1 MICENCLYKLELFY
15 DFRERSVRTEKLLIE
30 LYREIISNISNV
42 QLGHDLNQQ
51 SCMVSM
57 DSSEL
62 IMVEHP
68 QLVDYQNLEN
78 VSNITLP
85 SVDHCTDMIVQNQI
99 SLSQESMSLKS
110 FSNIDVNSHSL
121 DPQDHSS
128 TSLQIQDSSLLASS
142 DTQESHMQEELHL
155 IQGHQSF
162 ADQIAFQLN
171 MQDRSIRV
179 MPTVENMVNMVS
191 LLILYT

>member
-30 LYREIISNISNV
+30 LYKEIISNISNV
-42 QLGHDLNQQ
+42 QLSHDLNQQ
-51 SCMVSM
+51 SCMVSL

-62 IMVEHP
+62 IMIEHP

-85 SVDHCTDMIVQNQI
+85 SMDHCTDMIVQNEI
-99 SLSQESMSLKS
+99 NLTEESMNLKP
-110 FSNIDVNSHSL
+110 FSNIGVNSHNL

-128 TSLQIQDSSLLASS
+128 TSLEIQDSSLLASS
-142 DTQESHMQEELHL
+142 DTRESHIQEDLQL

-162 ADQIAFQLN
+162 TDQIEFHLSLE
-171 MQDRSIRV
+171 DRSIRV
-179 MPTVENMVNMVS
+179 MPSVENIVNMVS
-191 LLILYT
+191 LLSK